1 MEIWSY
7 ITAKSKSSALMVL
20 LMFLCLYFMYF
31 GIKGDRGILKYQA
44 LQEQITAAEKLNRHY
59 DEKRQALEEKVK
71 LLSSSSL
78 DLDML
83 DERARAVL
91 NVIGD
96 KEFIIIDEDDEELN

>member
-1 MEIWSY
+1 
-7 ITAKSKSSALMVL
+7 MVL